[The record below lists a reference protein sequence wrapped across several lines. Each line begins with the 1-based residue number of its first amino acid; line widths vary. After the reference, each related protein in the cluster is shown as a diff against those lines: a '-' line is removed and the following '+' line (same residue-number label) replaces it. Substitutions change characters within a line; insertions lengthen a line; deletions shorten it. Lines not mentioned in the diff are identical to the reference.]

1 MIFKRKRL
9 IYILTG
15 ISISASV
22 VFIIFNNYYFIY
34 TINGKSME
42 PEFKE
47 LDRIF
52 IRKTN
57 GNYSFNRFDIIIF
70 NKNSD
75 NKSLSIK
82 RIIGTPEETIEIRQN
97 VIFIN
102 GKKLNEPFLKKIDKR
117 EIIKDPKN
125 LNLIKIPKNSFY
137 LIGDNREL
145 SKDSRNYGVIEKERI
160 IGKVL
165 FTYWTYGGNIE

>member
-1 MIFKRKRL
+1 MFFEKKWIFYV
-9 IYILTG
+9 IIS
-15 ISISASV
+15 ISISAGI

-34 TINGKSME
+34 TIKGKSME

-57 GNYSFNRFDIIIF
+57 GNYSFNRFDIILF
-70 NKNSD
+70 NKNLN

-82 RIIGTPEETIEIRQN
+82 RIIGLPDETIEIKQN
-97 VIFIN
+97 IVFIN
-102 GKKLNEPFLKKIDKR
+102 GKELNEPFLKKTNKK
-117 EIIKDPKN
+117 EIIKDPKT
-125 LNLIKIPKNSFY
+125 LNLIKIPKKSFY

-145 SKDSRNYGVIEKERI
+145 SKDSRNYGVIEKNNI

-165 FTYWTYGGNIE
+165 FTYWTNSSS